1 MKIGLQIP
9 FFTWPGGAKEIGP
22 TLTKIARTADE
33 GGFDLLG
40 VMDHFFQIGS
50 LGPPEQEMLEAYTT
64 LGFLAANTS
73 RARLVTIVTGAVY
86 RYPGVIAKIVTTLD
100 VLSGGRGMLG
110 IGAGWNEYEAK
121 SLGIPFPPVAERF
134 DWLEDTLRLC
144 LQMWKGDESRLEGKK
159 FVFERPLNSP
169 QSLSRPHPPIMIGG
183 MGEQKTLRLVA
194 KYADACNLFP
204 TPEVPH
210 KLDVLKR
217 HCERYKRNYDEIEK
231 TTMFSFDVGERG
243 ENVGA
248 IVERLRGLSR
258 MGFTTAMGGVKDV
271 HKITPLEIIARELIP
286 AVAAF

>member
-9 FFTWPGGAKEIGP
+9 WFTWPGGASEIGR
-22 TLTKIARTADE
+22 TLAKIARTADQ
-33 GGFDLLG
+33 GGFDLIG

-50 LGPPEQEMLEAYTT
+50 
-64 LGFLAANTS
+64 
-73 RARLVTIVTGAVY
+73 
-86 RYPGVIAKIVTTLD
+86 IA
-100 VLSGGRGMLG
+100 MLG

-121 SLGIPFPPVAERF
+121 SLGIPFPPVPERF

-144 LQMWKGDESRLEGKK
+144 LQMWNGDESRLEGKR

-169 QSLSRPHPPIMIGG
+169 QSLTRPHPRIMIGG

-204 TPEVPH
+204 TPQVAH

-217 HCERYKRNYDEIEK
+217 HCEREKRNYDDIEK
-231 TTMFSFDVGERG
+231 TTMYRFDIGDRG
-243 ENVGA
+243 ENVGKL
-248 IVERLRGLSR
+248 VEQLRGLSR
-258 MGFTTAMGGVKDV
+258 MGFATAIGGVKDV
-271 HKITPLEIIARELIP
+271 WKITPLEIMARELIP

>member
-9 FFTWPGGAKEIGP
+9 SFSWPGGAKEIGP
-22 TLTKIARTADE
+22 TVAKIARTADQS
-33 GGFDLLG
+33 GFDLIG

-50 LGPPEQEMLEAYTT
+50 LGPPELEMLEAYTT
-64 LGFLAANTS
+64 LGYLAANTS
-73 RARLVTIVTGAVY
+73 RARLITVVTGAPY

-110 IGAGWNEYEAK
+110 IGSGWNEYEAQ

-134 DWLEDTLRLC
+134 DWLEDTLRVC
-144 LQMWKGDESRLEGKK
+144 LAMWKGDESRLEGKS

-169 QSLSRPHPPIMIGG
+169 QSLTRPHPPIMIGG

-204 TPEVPH
+204 TPQVAH

-217 HCERYKRNYDEIEK
+217 HCEREKRNYDDIEK
-231 TTMFSFDVGERG
+231 TTMFGFDVGERG
-243 ENVGA
+243 QNVGA
-248 IVERLRGLSR
+248 IVERLRGLAR
-258 MGFTTAMGGVKDV
+258 MGFATAIGGVKDV
-271 HKITPLEIIARELIP
+271 HKITPLEIIAREIIP

>member
-9 FFTWPGGAKEIGP
+9 SFTWPGGAREIAP
-22 TLTKIARTADE
+22 TLAKVARTADE
-33 GGFDLLG
+33 GGFDLIG
-40 VMDHFFQIGS
+40 VMDHFFQIRS

-64 LGFLAANTS
+64 LGYLAANTS
-73 RARLVTIVTGAVY
+73 RARLITVVTGVVY
-86 RYPGVIAKIVTTLD
+86 RYPGVLAKAVNTLD

-144 LQMWKGDESRLEGKK
+144 LQMWKGDESRLDGKK

-169 QSLSRPHPPIMIGG
+169 QSLARPHPPIMIGG

-194 KYADACNLFP
+194 KYANACNLFP
-204 TPEVPH
+204 TPEVAH

-217 HCERYKRNYDEIEK
+217 HCEREKRNYDEIEK
-231 TTMFSFDVGERG
+231 TTMFHFDVGDRG
-243 ENVGA
+243 ENVGQ

-258 MGFTTAMGGVKDV
+258 MGFTTAIGGVKDV
-271 HKITPLEIIARELIP
+271 SKIKPLEVIARELIP
-286 AVAAF
+286 AVAAL